1 MREQKKNR
9 SQERR
14 ERFEEIYIHTFQKTY
29 DHIRLLIADEKKAKK
44 LLILTYADVYSNMED
59 LFGKGNVTGWIQEK
73 ADGIAEMKM
82 EISPEQIRSA
92 RMKENMKKNSILKSG
107 NSAKE
112 KKSLDETSVFLEIE
126 DYLKLDEN
134 MDLNGESSKIWMIVK
149 NVFAFGFLAAAVGA
163 IVVGAD
169 KIKKQIDL
177 IRAPFLEFMSREEDL
192 LEAQKNQ
199 KKHIKIANKIVY
211 LSEVGQ
217 VLYSIPLEQTEW
229 ASESPDNSEI
239 QAGRGGW
246 VYYLPCPERED
257 SVLTKVSPSLFHTLY
272 RIKNGKEEIEII
284 SQEVED
290 YCILEDKIYIESFDR
305 IQVLESTDQYDIMV
319 PKQYIEIENC
329 EFYLRDMLGRT
340 LDREE
345 DGNIHY
351 GDRILQM
358 DSDRIADVVQM
369 EQKKNNSVFELR
381 EQEDSNQVIYRITG
395 DVEELFIKEGISID
409 SFCIVGDWL
418 YYSTFIR
425 RGGSGRNYSKI
436 FRKSLVGDYSTEE
449 VHREFTGR
457 INQMYYCQDNDQIY
471 GNYFPTNWMN
481 HYGVIAVI
489 EMNGDMSYLDDKEQ
503 RAMRETTGNDI
514 LEFIMM
520 KDHQVYCY
528 WKDFNW
534 EKGKEPEILWRD
546 VIVISDSNRVR
557 MKN

>member
-1 MREQKKNR
+1 
-9 SQERR
+9 
-14 ERFEEIYIHTFQKTY
+14 
-29 DHIRLLIADEKKAKK
+29 
-44 LLILTYADVYSNMED
+44 
-59 LFGKGNVTGWIQEK
+59 
-73 ADGIAEMKM
+73 
-82 EISPEQIRSA
+82 
-92 RMKENMKKNSILKSG
+92 
-107 NSAKE
+107 
-112 KKSLDETSVFLEIE
+112 
-126 DYLKLDEN
+126 
-134 MDLNGESSKIWMIVK
+134 
-149 NVFAFGFLAAAVGA
+149 
-163 IVVGAD
+163 
-169 KIKKQIDL
+169 
-177 IRAPFLEFMSREEDL
+177 
-192 LEAQKNQ
+192 
-199 KKHIKIANKIVY
+199 
-211 LSEVGQ
+211 
-217 VLYSIPLEQTEW
+217 
-229 ASESPDNSEI
+229 
-239 QAGRGGW
+239 
-246 VYYLPCPERED
+246 
-257 SVLTKVSPSLFHTLY
+257 
-272 RIKNGKEEIEII
+272 
-284 SQEVED
+284 
-290 YCILEDKIYIESFDR
+290 
-305 IQVLESTDQYDIMV
+305 MV

-514 LEFIMM
+514 LQFIMM